1 MADAVTSQTLVDG
14 PAHVVM
20 KFTNVSD
27 GTGESAV
34 TKVDVSALAS
44 DQNGNA
50 CTGVQIE
57 RIWWQCIGMKVQ
69 ILWDATSDQFCIE
82 LGENQSGNH
91 DYTLFGGLTN
101 NSGSVRLVILTLRQ
115 SELRLPTR
123 IQSSCICVNRSNH
136 ALLLQI
142 RWLCP

>member
-69 ILWDATSDQFCIE
+69 MLWDASSDQFCIE

-101 NSGSVRLVILTLRQ
+101 NSGSGKTILTLRQ
-115 SELRLPTR
+115 SGLLLPTR
-123 IQSSCICVNRSNH
+123 IQLFCICVNRSNY
-136 ALLLQI
+136 ARLL
-142 RWLCP
+142 

>member
-1 MADAVTSQTLVDG
+1 MADAVTSQTLADG
-14 PAHVVM
+14 PKYAVM
-20 KFTNVSD
+20 KFTNISD

-44 DQNGNA
+44 SADGDA
-50 CTGVQIE
+50 CSGVVIE

-91 DYTLFGGLTN
+91 DYTIFGGLTN
-101 NSGSVRLVILTLRQ
+101 NAGAGKNGDIKFTTVGATAADTYTVILYLRKQ
-115 SELRLPTR
+115 FS
-123 IQSSCICVNRSNH
+123 
-136 ALLLQI
+136 
-142 RWLCP
+142 

>member
-1 MADAVTSQTLVDG
+1 MADAVTSQTLADG
-14 PAHVVM
+14 PKYAVM

-44 DQNGNA
+44 SADGDA
-50 CTGVQIE
+50 CSGVVIE

-91 DYTLFGGLTN
+91 DYTIFGGLTN
-101 NSGSVRLVILTLRQ
+101 NAGAGKNGDIKFTTVGATAADTYTVILYLRKQ
-115 SELRLPTR
+115 F
-123 IQSSCICVNRSNH
+123 N
-136 ALLLQI
+136 
-142 RWLCP
+142 